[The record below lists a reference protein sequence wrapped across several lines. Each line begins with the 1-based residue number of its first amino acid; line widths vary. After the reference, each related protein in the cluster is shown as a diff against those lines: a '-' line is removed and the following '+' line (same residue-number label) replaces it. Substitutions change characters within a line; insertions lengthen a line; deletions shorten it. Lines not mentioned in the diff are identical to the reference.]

1 MKTLAIIMGFIFSLQ
16 SFAADTTLMC
26 SDQNSHASYR
36 IQISADLNTTQLIT
50 LVSDSSVLS
59 AGSKILKIQEGESSP
74 QLATYA
80 GKTNNGLN
88 LALVF
93 NSAVA
98 VQLEDYQI
106 LDVAVYFQPAKG
118 EILSG
123 KTFFLCS
130 KE

>member
-1 MKTLAIIMGFIFSLQ
+1 MKNLVIILGSIFTLQ
-16 SFAADTTLMC
+16 SFAADTQLIC
-26 SDQNSHASYR
+26 SDQNSHSTYR
-36 IQISADLNTTQLIT
+36 IQISSDLRTTKLIT
-50 LVSDSSVLS
+50 LIGDSSVLS
-59 AGSKILKIQEGESSP
+59 AGSKVLNFEEGESSP
-74 QLATYA
+74 QLKTYG

-88 LALVF
+88 LVLEF
-93 NSAVA
+93 NSAMA
-98 VQLEDYQI
+98 AELEDYQI